1 MSAPGQLDGT
11 GGLVDAIARQTML
24 ETGGLDSMVRGFR
37 KGVKR
42 REGLSPSGSNDIAPA
57 ARKWAELP
65 AARISGRGTFY
76 R

>member
-1 MSAPGQLDGT
+1 MSAPARFDGT

-37 KGVKR
+37 EGVKP
-42 REGLSPSGSNDIAPA
+42 REGLSPSGSNDIALV
-57 ARKWAELP
+57 ARKWA
-65 AARISGRGTFY
+65 SGCGAFY